1 MNFNYS
7 DIMIYPSEAQY
18 AANRFKILV
27 IGRGGSGRSSLLRR
41 FKQNIFH
48 NPKEE
53 ISHPEITVVV
63 RAIHGS
69 IVKADLQIIELS
81 SFACNEDVSGPAKVH
96 MAKNFM
102 DVNGVLL
109 VYDTTNVK
117 TFQELCDTLPTLQRM
132 IAPNVDIFLVGTKA
146 DLNDQRMVSFDDAE
160 KKSQELGFS
169 LFETSAVTGVNCE
182 ELLIEVLDKVAERRA
197 EIQERLTGKIEVV
210 DTNETEPPRRSLFC
224 WLPYFLTRKTMT
236 ST

>member
-69 IVKADLQIIELS
+69 IVKADLQIMELS

-160 KKSQELGFS
+160 KKIPRAWILVIRNKRGELKFRNVS
-169 LFETSAVTGVNCE
+169 PEKL
-182 ELLIEVLDKVAERRA
+182 R
-197 EIQERLTGKIEVV
+197 
-210 DTNETEPPRRSLFC
+210 
-224 WLPYFLTRKTMT
+224 WLTRTKPNHLGEVC
-236 ST
+236 SVGFPIS